1 MIMQADPRDRR
12 DPRHDLAR
20 IAAWKQRLYTIR
32 IALAVLVL
40 LAIASLI
47 GATVTASLRSLYLHL
62 GLWFFGQLAAIA
74 LTLLGLRALRRRR
87 FGASPSSRTRRAGD
101 VLLYVGSFVGGLL
114 ALLAFAP
121 AILAGV
127 ATGIDWAI
135 AGLGLLLLAASLRSA
150 ILYVLRP

>member
-1 MIMQADPRDRR
+1 MQADPRDRR
-12 DPRHDLAR
+12 DPRRDLDR

-47 GATVTASLRSLYLHL
+47 GATVTASLRSLYLHI

-74 LTLLGLRALRRRR
+74 LTLIALRALRRRR
-87 FGASPSSRTRRAGD
+87 FGLSPSSRTRRDGD

-114 ALLAFAP
+114 ALLGFVP
-121 AILAGV
+121 TILAGL

-135 AGLGLLLLAASLRSA
+135 ASLGLLLLAASLRSA

>member
-1 MIMQADPRDRR
+1 MQADPKDRR
-12 DPRHDLAR
+12 DPHDDLDR
-20 IAAWKQRLYTIR
+20 IAAWKQRLYAIR
-32 IALAVLVL
+32 LLLAVAML
-40 LAIASLI
+40 LAIAALI
-47 GATVTASLRSLYLHL
+47 GATVTASVNTLYLHIA
-62 GLWFFGQLAAIA
+62 LWFFGQVAAIT